1 MKNIDVPI
9 GTVLPITDAFFMR
22 LLTANHINGDKVLV
36 YVEEEGREGY
46 STSMWLDYM
55 RQYGRVARPCEEVY
69 RGILIQPVSD
79 DMLEATLL
87 AKE

>member
-22 LLTANHINGDKVLV
+22 LLTADYINGGKVLI
-36 YVEEEGREGY
+36 YV
-46 STSMWLDYM
+46 D
-55 RQYGRVARPCEEVY
+55 GRVTKPCEDVY
-69 RGILIQPVSD
+69 RGVLIQPVSGN
-79 DMLEATLL
+79 MLEATLL

>member
-22 LLTANHINGDKVLV
+22 LLTADHINGDKTLL
-36 YVEEEGREGY
+36 YIEEEGREGY
-46 STSMWLDYM
+46 SKNIWLDYM
-55 RQYGRVARPCEEVY
+55 RQYGRVTSPFEKVY
-69 RGILIQPVSD
+69 RGVLIQPVSD

>member
-22 LLTANHINGDKVLV
+22 LLTADHINGDKVLI
-36 YVEEEGREGY
+36 YVEEEGGEGY
-46 STSMWLDYM
+46 SVDMWIDYM
-55 RQYGRVARPCEEVY
+55 RQYSRVTKPCEDVY
-69 RGILIQPVSD
+69 RGVLIQPLSGN
-79 DMLEATLL
+79 MLEATLL

>member
-22 LLTANHINGDKVLV
+22 LLTADHINGDKTLL
-36 YVEEEGREGY
+36 YIEEEGREGY
-46 STSMWLDYM
+46 SKNIWLDYM